1 MSLQQPVDVD
11 QKHPSEMVPEPPS
24 AATEHEA
31 QGAPVEEEAA
41 AAAATEPAVEKKKKK
56 KKKKESF
63 KDLMKAMTT
72 SKKTDEEVRSE
83 HRSMLDK
90 QLGEQ
95 KKGASFEKVSK
106 I

>member
-1 MSLQQPVDVD
+1 MGCLKTRDRN
-11 QKHPSEMVPEPPS
+11 EFE
-24 AATEHEA
+24 
-31 QGAPVEEEAA
+31 
-41 AAAATEPAVEKKKKK
+41 
-56 KKKKESF
+56 KKESF